1 MRPRISLR
9 FFDGFL
15 SFLFLAFVIGWMVL
29 DMVYFVSRF
38 VVFGWAIITGLLF
51 FPWYN
56 FCMR

>member
-1 MRPRISLR
+1 MRPRISFR

-15 SFLFLAFVIGWMVL
+15 SLLFLAFVIGWMVL

-51 FPWYN
+51 FPWYS